1 MNRLKNIT
9 RRENL
14 RGIAS
19 GSLLK
24 IAGAIVFAIILL
36 VLFSSLSKGKD
47 DTSDITNVA
56 KPIAAEDINQEFSF
70 PIKGS
75 DGEEMGKIKYEI
87 TNAEIRDQIIIQGK
101 KYASVDGRKIF
112 VVSLKITNEF
122 DQGIEINSRN
132 YLRLSTNGNE
142 EWLAPEYHN
151 DPVTVQAISTKPT
164 RVAFTVD
171 QSAKDLVLQVG
182 EIKGE
187 KQKIEISITP

>member
-1 MNRLKNIT
+1 MGTFKKGAT
-9 RRENL
+9 F
-14 RGIAS
+14 GA
-19 GSLLK
+19 LLG
-24 IAGAIVFAIILL
+24 AGLMWL
-36 VLFSSLSKGKD
+36 TTTKKGKEVR
-47 DTSDITNVA
+47 TSMLDKV
-56 KPIAAEDINQEFSF
+56 
-70 PIKGS
+70 
-75 DGEEMGKIKYEI
+75 EELYP
-87 TNAEIRDQIIIQGK
+87 EIRDQIIIQGK